1 MTITY
6 LDTHALDAD
15 ACRALAGAHPL
26 CVGYPEGVPET
37 WGDARRGAART
48 EERLAA
54 LEYRWAVVME
64 HIEDL
69 EGALAR
75 LRGRQGGEAD
85 PVAYRVT
92 WGDGECVAVSSEQ
105 TAVSLAKV
113 LRGVVS
119 PLPAPDPA
127 ALLGPISEPVEPR
140 PLVEALAAQI
150 DAMEPLVSR
159 LRGDLAAQIEDGHD
173 D

>member
-6 LDTHALDAD
+6 LDTHGLDAD

-26 CVGYPEGVPET
+26 CAGYPEGVPET

-48 EERLAA
+48 EERLTA
-54 LEYRWAVVME
+54 LEYRWAVTME

-69 EGALAR
+69 EDALAR
-75 LRGRQGGEAD
+75 MRGRQGG
-85 PVAYRVT
+85 
-92 WGDGECVAVSSEQ
+92 
-105 TAVSLAKV
+105 
-113 LRGVVS
+113 
-119 PLPAPDPA
+119 APDPA

-140 PLVEALAAQI
+140 PLVEALAAQL
-150 DAMEPLVSR
+150 DAMEPLVRR
-159 LRGDLAAQIEDGHD
+159 LKGDLAAQIEDGHD